1 MHISQ
6 RMGIIVIVVATKSN
20 PNCTPSKI
28 RVSRNSELGNPKL
41 MKSPGCSDEGPS
53 QPGPLQRSFESYCG
67 RWSDSMS
74 FDEVWKEVGLSED
87 GLSMNIPNL
96 IPHWQFCWLH
106 FQTRVCS
113 KLQTLSRI
121 QSFPISASGPREIL
135 HADFSSV
142 RLILCH
148 EGRLFRQNPSIL
160 LRMLLFTM
168 ENLTR

>member
-1 MHISQ
+1 
-6 RMGIIVIVVATKSN
+6 MGIIVIVVAAKHN
-20 PNCTPSKI
+20 PNCTPSNIKKI
-28 RVSRNSELGNPKL
+28 WTWQSQTDEISTIF
-41 MKSPGCSDEGPS
+41 GCSDEGPT
-53 QPGPLQRSFESYCG
+53 QLGPLQRSFESYCG

-121 QSFPISASGPREIL
+121 QSFKTISASGSREIL

>member
-1 MHISQ
+1 ML
-6 RMGIIVIVVATKSN
+6 RWRPN
-20 PNCTPSKI
+20 PTRS
-28 RVSRNSELGNPKL
+28 
-41 MKSPGCSDEGPS
+41 
-53 QPGPLQRSFESYCG
+53 PGPLQRSFESYCG

-74 FDEVWKEVGLSED
+74 FDEVWKEVGLSEN

-96 IPHWQFCWLH
+96 IPHWQCCCH

-113 KLQTLSRI
+113 RLQTLPRI

-148 EGRLFRQNPSIL
+148 EGCLFRQNPSIL
-160 LRMLLFTM
+160 LRMFFYLQWTIWQGRIWKIWCLKLNHLDINSGFMST
-168 ENLTR
+168 LD